1 MSDNNV
7 ISIFDRLSSSKSG
20 EKTNDTPAVVLEPYR
35 AATLERAGRR
45 ALWLRVHYSNGDIEQ
60 LSYSHRKY
68 DLSTK
73 TERLYISFTTGVV
86 LMDGTNLRMLLDDLQ
101 DERIRSLQPF
111 DPARHLPPKEG
122 QPVILAIEWKSS
134 NALKQQNTQS
144 GE

>member
-7 ISIFDRLSSSKSG
+7 ISIFDRLSKSG
-20 EKTNDTPAVVLEPYR
+20 EKTNDAPDIVLEPYR

-45 ALWLRVHYSNGDIEQ
+45 ALSLRVHYSNGDIEQ
-60 LSYSHRKY
+60 LNYSHRKY

-73 TERLYISFTTGVV
+73 PERLYISFSTGVV

-111 DPARHLPPKEG
+111 DPARHLSPKEG

-134 NALKQQNTQS
+134 SALKQQNAQPA
-144 GE
+144 E